1 MPAKKPRPRKVTT
14 AQDDNTTV
22 LDLGNSYDAAYPY
35 DSITY
40 SSGIDTI
47 TLDPAIYSAIGSL
60 TLPTTSTMSMSPV
73 YTVGT
78 GSTTVPYTYTTTGT
92 SGQFLTSGSN
102 GTSWNTG
109 TTVHIDADGL
119 TMKKGADI
127 KIGGKSLC
135 EAIEKIEE
143 RLGILKP
150 NPELESRWDK
160 LKELRN
166 QYIEMERDLLEKE
179 KLMKILKET

>member
-1 MPAKKPRPRKVTT
+1 MS
-14 AQDDNTTV
+14 DNT
-22 LDLGNSYDAAYPY
+22 YDVNYGAIPPVTIPI
-35 DSITY
+35 DSAQQSKIMAD
-40 SSGIDTI
+40 IV
-47 TLDPAIYSAIGSL
+47 TLN
-60 TLPTTSTMSMSPV
+60 STMSSGSSPTQ
-73 YTVGT
+73 YTFTTNGT
-78 GSTTVPYTYTTTGT
+78 GAGSYNPFNGYKNGGVVS
-92 SGQFLTSGSN
+92 SGSAGKFLTTEAG

-109 TTVHIDADGL
+109 TVVNIDADGL

-150 NPELESRWDK
+150 NIELESRWDQ
-160 LKELRN
+160 LRELRN